1 MIRLGEVQ
9 NLIIVKK
16 VDFGVYVAPE
26 GAVCD
31 AEALRENK
39 VLLPAK
45 YVPEDKNV
53 GDTIE
58 VFVYKDSKDRLI
70 ATTLQP
76 KLAMG
81 QVARLRVA
89 QVGKFGA
96 FLDWGLEKDLLLPFK
111 QQKKRVSE
119 GEEVLVS
126 LYIDKSQRLC
136 ATMNVY
142 HELRTDSPY
151 QKEDRVT
158 GTVYEI
164 SPNFGAF
171 VAVDDRYSGLIAK
184 KELYGNIQI
193 GDTVSA
199 RVLKVK
205 EDGKLDLSVRD
216 KAYLQIA
223 ADAEE
228 IMDII
233 ERFGGALPFNDKASP
248 EVIKRETGM
257 SKNEFKRAVGNL
269 LKNNRIK
276 ITEKGIMKISE

>member
-9 NLIIVKK
+9 SLVIVKK
-16 VDFGVYVAPE
+16 VDFGVYVAPKE
-26 GAVCD
+26 AVGD
-31 AEALRENK
+31 AAALQECK
-39 VLLPAK
+39 VLLPSK
-45 YVPEDKNV
+45 YVPEGKKV
-53 GDTIE
+53 GDEVE
-58 VFVYKDSKDRLI
+58 VFIYRDSKDRMI

-76 KLAMG
+76 KLVMG
-81 QVARLRVA
+81 QAARLRVA
-89 QVGKFGA
+89 QIGKFGA

-111 QQKKRVSE
+111 QQKRRVTE

-126 LYIDKSQRLC
+126 LYIDKSDRLC

-151 QKEDRVT
+151 QKEDKVT

-171 VAVDDRYSGLIAK
+171 VAVDDMYSGLIAK
-184 KELYGNIQI
+184 KELYGNIQL
-193 GDTVSA
+193 GDTVTA
-199 RVLKVK
+199 RVLQVK
-205 EDGKLDLSVRD
+205 EDGKLDLSVRE

-223 ADAEE
+223 ADAEK
-228 IMDII
+228 ISALIDS
-233 ERFGGALPFNDKASP
+233 FGGGLPFNDKASP

-257 SKNEFKRAVGNL
+257 SKNEFKRAVGHL

-276 ITEKGIMKISE
+276 ITEKGILRNF